1 MKRVFLLLTV
11 LPLICTGCMTHILTV
26 SPDFD
31 SFGTYTTSVTVPKK
45 HTVVTTTRA
54 IAASDDIS
62 LYLDLQAV
70 AAAFAQ
76 SSSVQEFERILNNAS
91 YMLSNLD
98 LNRDGYVDYL
108 RVLETVEGRAHV
120 FLIQAVLA
128 HNIYQDVATVVAEVS
143 GRANAHV
150 QVIGAEYLYGPRFI
164 IQPTFIAV
172 PAIFAHLIKPSY
184 KPWSSPYYWE
194 HFPTYYK
201 RPVPVYLTHYQAY
214 VTTFMTNH
222 RYCHEVVY
230 VNEVHYPDY
239 DRVSRPAQR
248 RDYEAQHPEGSFK
261 ERTADIPSRSAE
273 ADRPTATREATS
285 VRETQARPAN
295 ARDVRERQAAET
307 VTTVTSTSRRSA
319 SQQTSSSPRSS
330 ASQQTQQSSRSSAS
344 QQTQQSSG
352 RSDSQTVQP
361 SASRQTDRQS
371 PATRPD
377 ASQTTVRSRVSNS
390 GSADTKI
397 QTVTPSGSTTSTRR
411 ASTESG
417 SSSSRRSSEGTAT
430 TSSSRNGAAA
440 SQRR

>member
-1 MKRVFLLLTV
+1 MKRVVFLLAV

-26 SPDFD
+26 SPDFE

-143 GRANAHV
+143 GIGNAHV

-164 IQPTFIAV
+164 IQPTFIAT

-184 KPWSSPYYWE
+184 KPWSSPWYWE

-230 VNEVHYPDY
+230 VNEIHYPDY
-239 DRVSRPAQR
+239 DRVSRPVQR
-248 RDYEAQHPEGSFK
+248 RDYEAQHPESSFK

-273 ADRPTATREATS
+273 TNRTTTTRQASTAS
-285 VRETQARPAN
+285 ETQARPVN
-295 ARDVRERQAAET
+295 AREVRERQAAET

-319 SQQTSSSPRSS
+319 SQQT
-330 ASQQTQQSSRSSAS
+330 QSSTER
-344 QQTQQSSG
+344 
-352 RSDSQTVQP
+352 
-361 SASRQTDRQS
+361 SASRQTQPSSRRSDTQSDQPAQPSSSSQTDRQS
-371 PATRPD
+371 PASRTD

-390 GSADTKI
+390 GSTDTKI
-397 QTVTPSGSTTSTRR
+397 QTVSPSGSTTTTRR
-411 ASTESG
+411 ASAESA
-417 SSSSRRSSEGTAT
+417 SSSSRRSSEGAAAN
-430 TSSSRNGAAA
+430 SSSRNGASA
-440 SQRR
+440 STRR